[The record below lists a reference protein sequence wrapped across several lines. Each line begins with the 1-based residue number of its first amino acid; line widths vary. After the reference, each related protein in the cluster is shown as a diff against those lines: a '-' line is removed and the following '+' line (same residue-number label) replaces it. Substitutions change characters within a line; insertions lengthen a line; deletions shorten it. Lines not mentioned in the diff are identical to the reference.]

1 MFYSDAMR
9 GLSVVLLLAL
19 GFLAGAGLFV
29 ATRPRPVLHALVLE
43 LQGAGLFE
51 RCRQAGACA
60 RLDINPPQDT
70 RPRKTPPADL
80 DRG

>member
-1 MFYSDAMR
+1 MR
-9 GLSVVLLLAL
+9 GLSVVLLFVT

-29 ATRPRPVLHALVLE
+29 ATRPRPVLHALVLQ

-60 RLDINPPQDT
+60 RLDIKPPPLT
-70 RPRKTPPADL
+70 HPREMPPADL
-80 DRG
+80 DRA

>member
-1 MFYSDAMR
+1 
-9 GLSVVLLLAL
+9 
-19 GFLAGAGLFV
+19 
-29 ATRPRPVLHALVLE
+29 VLE

-60 RLDINPPQDT
+60 RLDINPPQET

-80 DRG
+80 DRA